1 MNDLT
6 NAGKVGG
13 LSIVENLA
21 REARHYSEQTSFNML
36 QLGRVLTEAKKL
48 VPHGEWAKWVGEN
61 ADVDL
66 RGAQYFMQC
75 YATYGLDPEMA
86 KLGQSKLR
94 SMLALT
100 DGQREKLL
108 AENDVQNMSVRKLKD
123 EVRKAREEEQEK
135 AREAVAAEKVNA
147 AKMAE
152 SAARKAANDARTE
165 YEEQL
170 ETMKADL
177 EDHKRI
183 VQELKERAELAEAQA
198 KDALEDAIKAGKD
211 VSSRSAEIEAEAK
224 RIRQELED
232 KDAIIE
238 DLQAQYDDVNR
249 RYLDMQQSA
258 ARGDAERSTADI
270 LSAEAVCNAVRM
282 FIGQVGRVPYM
293 HGTFATMDDI
303 QLEEYRANVL
313 QVKEWAEKS
322 LKAMNTVNGNGGI
335 VE

>member
-1 MNDLT
+1 MWR
-6 NAGKVGG
+6 A
-13 LSIVENLA
+13 
-21 REARHYSEQTSFNML
+21 
-36 QLGRVLTEAKKL
+36 
-48 VPHGEWAKWVGEN
+48 
-61 ADVDL
+61 
-66 RGAQYFMQC
+66 
-75 YATYGLDPEMA
+75 
-86 KLGQSKLR
+86 
-94 SMLALT
+94 
-100 DGQREKLL
+100 
-108 AENDVQNMSVRKLKD
+108 
-123 EVRKAREEEQEK
+123 
-135 AREAVAAEKVNA
+135 
-147 AKMAE
+147 
-152 SAARKAANDARTE
+152 
-165 YEEQL
+165 
-170 ETMKADL
+170 
-177 EDHKRI
+177 
-183 VQELKERAELAEAQA
+183 AELAEAQA

-238 DLQAQYDDVNR
+238 DLQAQYDDMNR

-258 ARGDAERSTADI
+258 ARGDAERITADI
-270 LSAEAVCNAVRM
+270 LSADAVCNAVRM

>member
-36 QLGRVLTEAKKL
+36 QLGRVLTEAKEL

-100 DGQREKLL
+100 GGQREKLL

-170 ETMKADL
+170 ETMKAEL

-183 VQELKERAELAEAQA
+183 AQELKERAELAEAQA

-258 ARGDAERSTADI
+258 ARGDAERITADI

>member
-1 MNDLT
+1 MNELT
-6 NAGKVGG
+6 NAEEVGG
-13 LSIVENLA
+13 LSVVDNLA
-21 REARHYSEQTSFNML
+21 REAQFYSDQTKFNML
-36 QLGRVLTEAKKL
+36 QLGRVLTEAKEL
-48 VPHGEWAKWVGEN
+48 VEHGNWLTWVDEN
-61 ADVDL
+61 AGLDA
-66 RGAQYFMQC
+66 RGAQYFMKC
-75 YATYGLDPEMA
+75 YATYGLDPEKA
-86 KLGQSKLR
+86 KLGSSKLR
-94 SMLALT
+94 IMLPMS
-100 DGQREKLL
+100 DEEREKLL
-108 AENDVQNMSVRKLKD
+108 SENDVSQMSVRELKE
-123 EVRKAREEEQEK
+123 EVRKIREEEQEK

-170 ETMKADL
+170 ETMKAEL

-183 VQELKERAELAEAQA
+183 AQELKERAELAEAQA

-270 LSAEAVCNAVRM
+270 LSAEAVCDAVRV

-293 HGTFATMDDI
+293 HSAFATMDA
-303 QLEEYRANVL
+303 LEREDYRANVQ

-322 LKAMNTVNGNGGI
+322 LVAIDTVSGIGGVI
-335 VE
+335 E

>member
-6 NAGKVGG
+6 NAEKVGG

-36 QLGRVLTEAKKL
+36 QLGRVLTEAKEL

-170 ETMKADL
+170 ETMKAEL
-177 EDHKRI
+177 EDNKRI
-183 VQELKERAELAEAQA
+183 AQELKERAELAEAQA

-249 RYLDMQQSA
+249 RFLDMQQSA

-270 LSAEAVCNAVRM
+270 LSAEAVCDAVRV
-282 FIGQVGRVPYM
+282 FIGQVGRIPYM

>member
-1 MNDLT
+1 LNDLT

-36 QLGRVLTEAKKL
+36 QLGRVLTEAKEL

-170 ETMKADL
+170 ETMKAEL

-183 VQELKERAELAEAQA
+183 AQELKERAELAEAQA
-198 KDALEDAIKAGKD
+198 KDALEDAINAGKD
-211 VSSRSAEIEAEAK
+211 ISSRSAEIEAEAK

>member
-6 NAGKVGG
+6 NAEKVGG

-21 REARHYSEQTSFNML
+21 MEARHYSEQTSFNML
-36 QLGRVLTEAKKL
+36 QLGRVLTEAKEL

-100 DGQREKLL
+100 DGQRDKLL

-170 ETMKADL
+170 ETMKAEL

-183 VQELKERAELAEAQA
+183 AQELKERAELAEAQA

>member
-6 NAGKVGG
+6 NAEKVGG

-36 QLGRVLTEAKKL
+36 QLGRVLTEAKEL

-100 DGQREKLL
+100 DGQRDKLL

-170 ETMKADL
+170 ETMKAEL

-183 VQELKERAELAEAQA
+183 AQELKERAELAEAQA

>member
-6 NAGKVGG
+6 NAEKVGG

-21 REARHYSEQTSFNML
+21 REARHYSEQTGFNML
-36 QLGRVLTEAKKL
+36 QLGRVLTEAKEL

-75 YATYGLDPEMA
+75 YATYGLDSEMA

-170 ETMKADL
+170 ETMKAEL

-183 VQELKERAELAEAQA
+183 AQELKERAELAEAQA

>member
-36 QLGRVLTEAKKL
+36 QLGRVLTEAKEL

-94 SMLALT
+94 SMLSLT
-100 DGQREKLL
+100 DGQRGKLL

-152 SAARKAANDARTE
+152 SAARKAA
-165 YEEQL
+165 
-170 ETMKADL
+170 
-177 EDHKRI
+177 
-183 VQELKERAELAEAQA
+183 
-198 KDALEDAIKAGKD
+198 
-211 VSSRSAEIEAEAK
+211 
-224 RIRQELED
+224 
-232 KDAIIE
+232 
-238 DLQAQYDDVNR
+238 
-249 RYLDMQQSA
+249 
-258 ARGDAERSTADI
+258 AERNLTI
-270 LSAEAVCNAVRM
+270 
-282 FIGQVGRVPYM
+282 
-293 HGTFATMDDI
+293 
-303 QLEEYRANVL
+303 
-313 QVKEWAEKS
+313 
-322 LKAMNTVNGNGGI
+322 
-335 VE
+335 

>member
-36 QLGRVLTEAKKL
+36 QLGRVLTEAKEL

-170 ETMKADL
+170 ETMKAEL

-183 VQELKERAELAEAQA
+183 AQELKERAELAEAQA

-211 VSSRSAEIEAEAK
+211 VSSRSAEIEAEGK

>member
-36 QLGRVLTEAKKL
+36 QLGRVLTEAKEL

-75 YATYGLDPEMA
+75 YATYGLDPEIA

>member
-36 QLGRVLTEAKKL
+36 QLGRVLTEAKEL

-170 ETMKADL
+170 ETMKAEL

-183 VQELKERAELAEAQA
+183 AQELKERAELAEAQA

>member
-1 MNDLT
+1 MNELT
-6 NAGKVGG
+6 NAEKVGV
-13 LSIVENLA
+13 LSVIDNLA
-21 REARHYSEQTSFNML
+21 REAKHYSEQTQFNML
-36 QLGRVLTEAKKL
+36 QLGRVLREAKPL
-48 VPHGEWAKWVGEN
+48 IEHGKWLEWVTAN
-61 ADVDL
+61 AGLDV
-66 RGAQYFMQC
+66 RGAQYCIAC
-75 YATYGLDPEMA
+75 YETYGLDPDKA

-94 SMLALT
+94 AMLPMT
-100 DGQREKLL
+100 DEEREKLL
-108 AENDVQNMSVRKLKD
+108 KEKDVSKMSVRELKE

-152 SAARKAANDARTE
+152 SAARKAANDAKAE

-170 ETMKADL
+170 EALKAEL
-177 EDHKRI
+177 ADHQRI
-183 VQELKERAELAEAQA
+183 AQELKERAELAEAQA
-198 KDALEDAIKAGKD
+198 KDALEDAINAGRD
-211 VSSRSAEIEAEAK
+211 VSARSAQIEAEAK

-249 RYLDMQQSA
+249 RYLDIQQSA

-270 LSAEAVCNAVRM
+270 LSAEAVCDAVRV

-293 HGTFATMDDI
+293 HHAFATMDA
-303 QLEEYRANVL
+303 LEREDYRANVQ

-322 LKAMNTVNGNGGI
+322 LAAIDTVSGIGGV

>member
-6 NAGKVGG
+6 NAEKVGG

-36 QLGRVLTEAKKL
+36 QLGRVLTEAKEL

-100 DGQREKLL
+100 DGQRDKLL

-135 AREAVAAEKVNA
+135 TREAVAAEKVNA

-170 ETMKADL
+170 ETMKAEL

-183 VQELKERAELAEAQA
+183 AQELKERAELAEAQA

>member
-6 NAGKVGG
+6 NAEKVGG
-13 LSIVENLA
+13 LSMVENLA
-21 REARHYSEQTSFNML
+21 REARHYAEQTSFNML
-36 QLGRVLTEAKKL
+36 QLGRVLTEAKEL
-48 VPHGEWAKWVGEN
+48 VPHGEWEKWIREN
-61 ADVDL
+61 ADMDI
-66 RGAQYFMQC
+66 RGAQYFMKC
-75 YATYGLDPEMA
+75 YEVYGLDPEMA

-108 AENDVQNMSVRKLKD
+108 TENDVQNMSVRKLKD

-152 SAARKAANDARTE
+152 SAARRAEKETREKLEEEIEALRAERAEYAAKA
-165 YEEQL
+165 
-170 ETMKADL
+170 K
-177 EDHKRI
+177 
-183 VQELKERAELAEAQA
+183 ELQERAELAESQV
-198 KDALEDAIKAGKD
+198 KDATEAAISAGRD
-211 VSSRSAEIEAEAK
+211 VSAKSAELEAERR
-224 RIRQELED
+224 RILQELED
-232 KDAIIE
+232 KDEVIRE
-238 DLQAQYDDVNR
+238 MQEQYDQISKS
-249 RYLDMQQSA
+249 YLDAQSA
-258 ARGDAERSTADI
+258 IAKGDAERSTADI
-270 LSAEAVCNAVRM
+270 LSADAVSEAVRM

-322 LKAMNTVNGNGGI
+322 LKAMETVVTEGG
-335 VE
+335 VY